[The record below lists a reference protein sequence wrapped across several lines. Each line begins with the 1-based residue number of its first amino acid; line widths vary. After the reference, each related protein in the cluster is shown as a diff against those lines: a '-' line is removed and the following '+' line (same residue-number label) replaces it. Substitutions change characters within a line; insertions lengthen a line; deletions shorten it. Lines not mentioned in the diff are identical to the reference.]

1 MKNLLAIAFAVTFAA
16 SANAQLWSQGPH
28 APGAEGGDGL
38 STFYGTIDGGV
49 NTWDRQLAD
58 DFLVDGPGWIIDSV
72 SAHYVKF
79 DPADVN
85 PLTGMNVS
93 FWEKTAAGGVGSLV
107 ATAMNVVASTAA
119 GPGTY
124 FARPE
129 LIGTADFDPITLMP
143 GEYFVKIQPV
153 VDHNFFWLTST
164 PDNQWGSFAH
174 FRRGPDTS
182 AGIDETWPSEWT
194 ATGTAGSAF
203 ANAHDVAFSIDG
215 EPVPEPATMLALGAG
230 LAALAARRR
239 RSKKA

>member
-1 MKNLLAIAFAVTFAA
+1 MKNLLAIAFAATIAA
-16 SANAQLWSQGPH
+16 SASAQLWSQGPH
-28 APGAEGGDGL
+28 TPGATGGDGM
-38 STFYGTIDGGV
+38 STFYGTLDAGASLH
-49 NTWDRQLAD
+49 DRQFAD
-58 DFLVDGPGWIIDSV
+58 DFLVDGPGWIVNSV

-79 DPADVN
+79 DPNDPN

-93 FWEKTAAGGVGSLV
+93 FFEKTGAGGVGALV
-107 ATAMNVVASTAA
+107 ASAMNVSVSTSA

-124 FARPE
+124 FTRPE
-129 LIGTADFDPITLMP
+129 LIGTADFDPIVLNP

-174 FRRGPDTS
+174 YRVGPDSTNAADNAS
-182 AGIDETWPSEWT
+182 WPTDWT
-194 ATGTAGSAF
+194 ATGVGAPF

-239 RSKKA
+239 KNAKS